1 MVKKLQ
7 RLMRF
12 VVLHQLAPDCED
24 EVFTY
29 PVKGSYDM
37 HEFEMKSFQRER
49 RRLQVRFRAAA

>member
-12 VVLHQLAPDCED
+12 VTLYKLAPDCD
-24 EVFTY
+24 EVVFTY

-37 HEFEMKSFQRER
+37 HEFEMKSFDRER
-49 RRLQVRFRAAA
+49 RRL